1 MVYPQE
7 NRISAPPGQWACG
20 RERGIGGY
28 ILVLSL
34 PQPCLGLSK
43 SCPHRQSGGGEELLH
58 QGEWWYILRLGGQG
72 GWGKVNWETLS
83 MVL

>member
-7 NRISAPPGQWACG
+7 NRISAPPGQWARG

-28 ILVLSL
+28 ILVLYP

-43 SCPHRQSGGGEELLH
+43 SHPHRQSGAGEELLH
-58 QGEWWYILRLGGQG
+58 RGEWWYILG
-72 GWGKVNWETLS
+72 S
-83 MVL
+83 